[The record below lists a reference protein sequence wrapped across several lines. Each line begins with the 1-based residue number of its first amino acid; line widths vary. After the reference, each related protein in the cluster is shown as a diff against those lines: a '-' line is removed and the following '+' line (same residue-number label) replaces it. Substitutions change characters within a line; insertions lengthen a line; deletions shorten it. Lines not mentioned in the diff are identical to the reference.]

1 MKLVKIS
8 KKMNN
13 LIDMINKRVSS
24 IYNCSFIKDEFDEEE
39 VLLNYYDEFY
49 YTIQIKVKLD
59 K

>member
-1 MKLVKIS
+1 MKIS